1 MNKLLSQDE
10 VDSLLKGLD
19 AGDIDNVD
27 DFSPEISDDVEVDSF
42 DWALAGL
49 NIRGNMPLLEVVN
62 SKFSQKLRST
72 LSNSLRKMLDIT
84 PDPIETVKYSDFQ
97 KSLPVPTSMHLF
109 KMDPLRGIGIIVVES
124 RLVFSLVEAYFGGKG
139 IGATKIEGREFTTI
153 ENRIIEKVVHMAL
166 NNLAEAWEDVHPLKT
181 EFVRSESNPLVV
193 NVIPGEELMIS
204 TKFEVELT
212 KVLGNI
218 IICFPYASYQPIRHK
233 LAGNYRDEVETTQLD
248 RTWIEGLEYQLRGTE
263 VTMNIDL
270 GKTEL
275 SVGDFLNLREG
286 DILILDKHFKQPLI
300 GKVED
305 IKLFEGFAGRF
316 KNKKVFKVERP
327 YVEQI

>member
-10 VDSLLKGLD
+10 VDSLLRGLD
-19 AGDIDNVD
+19 TGDIDGVD
-27 DFSPEISDDVEVDSF
+27 NFEMEPNDVDLDNF
-42 DWALAGL
+42 DWATAGL

-62 SKFSQKLRST
+62 SRFSHKLRGS

-97 KSLPVPTSMHLF
+97 RSLPVPTSMHLF
-109 KMDPLRGIGIIVVES
+109 KMEPLRGLGIIVVES
-124 RLVFSLVEAYFGGKG
+124 RLVFSLVEAYFGGTG
-139 IGATKIEGREFTTI
+139 VGATKIEGREFTSI

-166 NNLAEAWEDVHPLKT
+166 NNLVEAWEDVHPIKT

-193 NVIPGEELMIS
+193 NVIPGEELLIS
-204 TKFEVELT
+204 TKFEIELS
-212 KVLGNI
+212 KVLGNV

-233 LAGNYRDEVETTQLD
+233 LAGDYRDEEEVTQLD
-248 RTWIEGLEYQLRGTE
+248 RNWIESLEYQLRGTE
-263 VTMNIDL
+263 VKINVDL

-286 DILILDKHFKQPLI
+286 DVLILDKNYKQPLVA
-300 GKVED
+300 KVEEV
-305 IKLFEGFAGRF
+305 KLFEGFAGRY

-327 YVEQI
+327 YVEQV

>member
-19 AGDIDNVD
+19 TGDIDGGD
-27 DFSPEISDDVEVDSF
+27 EFDISDDNLNIDSF
-42 DWALAGL
+42 DWATAGL

-62 SKFSQKLRST
+62 SRFSHKLRGS

-97 KSLPVPTSMHLF
+97 RSLPVPTSMHLF
-109 KMDPLRGIGIIVVES
+109 KMEPLRGMGIIVVES

-139 IGATKIEGREFTTI
+139 VGTTRIEGREFTSI
-153 ENRIIEKVVHMAL
+153 ENRIIDKVVHLAL
-166 NNLAEAWEDVHPLKT
+166 HNLVEAWEDVHPIKT

-193 NVIPGEELMIS
+193 NAIPGEELLIS
-204 TKFEVELT
+204 TKFEVELA

-233 LAGNYRDEVETTQLD
+233 LAGDYRDEEETTQLD
-248 RTWIEGLEYQLRGTE
+248 RTWIEGMEKQLRGTE
-263 VTMNIDL
+263 VTMNVDL
-270 GKTEL
+270 GRAAL

-286 DILILDKHFKQPLI
+286 DVLILDKNYQKPLVAT
-300 GKVED
+300 VED
-305 IKLFEGFAGRF
+305 IKLFEGYAGRY
-316 KNKKVFKVERP
+316 KNKKVFKVEQP
-327 YVEQI
+327 YFELV